1 MLSYGFDL
9 PLHGTLAPQD
19 PNLMLQYMQLCSA
32 TDDPAVRVGDIYNL
46 WLEEPGFLNLVSD
59 NLSFVCIPAI
69 DTQTFF
75 THLYNAPH
83 VPNNHSIIHI

>member
-32 TDDPAVRVGDIYNL
+32 TDDPAIRVGDVYNL

-59 NLSFVCIPAI
+59 KPFVYIPTI
-69 DTQTFF
+69 DTHTF
-75 THLYNAPH
+75 L
-83 VPNNHSIIHI
+83 HICMMHHMWQK